1 MLTSCLT
8 KEEGEGE
15 DATKE
20 EKGPDRAWA
29 CQGSFWIPGTGRPLL
44 AGSFQALFELLIFFK
59 LLLLIPFFF
68 LHATFLLSFLTA
80 HLRDACSLHSAAH
93 HRVSAATFST
103 TCFLSPSISALSD
116 VSHSTAAHWNPLGC
130 PNDPVLPATRTVPEP
145 WQKSHNTVHFQT
157 TSTAAAPSTLE
168 GSPSPSDSTLT
179 ALNVGIPILH
189 STHPLY
195 GGALPPP
202 QSCPVDTGCHSPPPS
217 GNHTF
222 LE

>member
-15 DATKE
+15 AATRKKRDQTGPGHARAASGSPGQDAHS
-20 EKGPDRAWA
+20 W
-29 CQGSFWIPGTGRPLL
+29 
-44 AGSFQALFELLIFFK
+44 QAHFK
-59 LLLLIPFFF
+59 LLNFFF
-68 LHATFLLSFLTA
+68 IIIINSFFFSACHISPSLSYSPSERRLQLA
-80 HLRDACSLHSAAH
+80 LSSSPPCQCCHLFHHLFSFSLH
-93 HRVSAATFST
+93 FSPLR
-103 TCFLSPSISALSD
+103 CEPQ
-116 VSHSTAAHWNPLGC
+116 HSCTHWNPLGC
-130 PNDPVLPATRTVPEP
+130 PSDPVLPATRTVPEP
-145 WQKSHNTVHFQT
+145 WQKSHNTLHFQT

-217 GNHTF
+217 RNHSF
-222 LE
+222 LG